1 MRKVAFPDIV
11 TAPFFAGSL
20 SFNFL
25 SLYLNTGLNSPP
37 SDFKLFPVDIAKKD
51 STNNMQLS

>member
-37 SDFKLFPVDIAKKD
+37 SDFKLFPVDIAKKE
-51 STNNMQLS
+51 QYK